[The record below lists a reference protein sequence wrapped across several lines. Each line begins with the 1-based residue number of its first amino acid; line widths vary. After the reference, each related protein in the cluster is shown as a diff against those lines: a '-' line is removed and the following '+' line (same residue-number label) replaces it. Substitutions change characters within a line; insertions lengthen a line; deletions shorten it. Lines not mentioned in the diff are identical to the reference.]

1 MELGDYKY
9 SVRVADRTSD
19 GNWNERDRSD
29 LERLFAIG
37 NSLIRQ
43 KNGDIAI
50 GTNAPQAKLHVQV
63 TTGTAVAGYTGGGVQ
78 GTNFAAGAFGVN
90 TGTSGT
96 GVYGLALANTGQATA
111 I

>member
-1 MELGDYKY
+1 
-9 SVRVADRTSD
+9 
-19 GNWNERDRSD
+19 NN
-29 LERLFAIG
+29 RLKPQRRKQMTRKLFGWSLVITNILCASLIAQVSGTGTKGTIPLWSGSSSIG

-78 GTNFAAGAFGVN
+78 GTNFAAGQVR
-90 TGTSGT
+90 
-96 GVYGLALANTGQATA
+96 LQ
-111 I
+111 